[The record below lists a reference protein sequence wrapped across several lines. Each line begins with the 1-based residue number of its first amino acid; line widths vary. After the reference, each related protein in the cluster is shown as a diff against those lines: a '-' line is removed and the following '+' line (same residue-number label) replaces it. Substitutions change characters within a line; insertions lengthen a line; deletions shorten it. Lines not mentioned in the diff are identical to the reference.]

1 MVKSLFRK
9 LKTLKGQ
16 EPLSELSD
24 LELVEKYQK
33 MKNAECVSELMQR
46 YSKHIAAYA
55 WKNMGDEADVEDFV
69 QDVFVKLSEKL
80 SSVSIENFRSWLYA
94 FMKNHLTDKRRRE
107 KLLESFK
114 GRKPTEPTSLN
125 GVETVEKQMDQVH
138 LLKALDDLKENE
150 QKCLEML
157 FFQECSYAEIMV
169 QTGLTFNQI
178 RGLKDRSLKKL
189 KIKLTPI
196 YKS

>member
-9 LKTLKGQ
+9 LKFLKGQ

-24 LELVEKYQK
+24 IELVEKYQK

-55 WKNMGDEADVEDFV
+55 WKNIGEEADVEDFV

-80 SSVSIENFRSWLYA
+80 GSANIENFKSWLYS

-114 GRKPTEPTSLN
+114 GRTPSGSMALD
-125 GVETVEKQMDQVH
+125 GVETVEKRMDQTH

-150 QKCLEML
+150 RKCLEML
-157 FFQECSYAEIMV
+157 FFQDCSYAEIMS
-169 QTGLTFNQI
+169 QTGFTFNQI

-189 KIKLTPI
+189 KVKLTPI